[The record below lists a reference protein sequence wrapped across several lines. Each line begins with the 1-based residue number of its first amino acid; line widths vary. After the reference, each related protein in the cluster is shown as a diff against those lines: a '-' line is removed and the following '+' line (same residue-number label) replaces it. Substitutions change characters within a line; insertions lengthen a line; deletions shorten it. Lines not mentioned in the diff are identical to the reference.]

1 MQRIIIIAAL
11 VGVFASC
18 APKGTPLAGFGDY
31 EVVKYSAS
39 TVETT
44 QEGITVTS
52 TREYGTGGVGL
63 SLCMLHPNL
72 QLLGIDATVIKEAGL
87 GFNVCRFQ
95 DLYVG
100 QVSDRVCKV
109 DAYSEDI
116 YLGLF
121 GLGRDACSTEG
132 E

>member
-1 MQRIIIIAAL
+1 MLCPFLGDELEFSCVEDIQDGGL
-11 VGVFASC
+11 VLGIFVADLD
-18 APKGTPLAGFGDY
+18 KLLLKFGPFGA
-31 EVVKYSAS
+31 E
-39 TVETT
+39 
-44 QEGITVTS
+44 
-52 TREYGTGGVGL
+52 EYGTGGVGV

-72 QLLGIDATVIKEAGL
+72 QLVGIDAAVIKEAGL
-87 GFNVCRFQ
+87 GFNVCRVQ